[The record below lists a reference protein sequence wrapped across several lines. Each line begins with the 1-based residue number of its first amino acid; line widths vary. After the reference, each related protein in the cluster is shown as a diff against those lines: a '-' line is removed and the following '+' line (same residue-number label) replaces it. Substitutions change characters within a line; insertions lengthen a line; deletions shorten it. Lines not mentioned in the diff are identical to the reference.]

1 MKFRRESQSD
11 WPIFFN
17 VTSLV
22 DILLVLVIFLL
33 ATWAQGRIESEV
45 GIELPASSTAPQQ
58 SPLRSPVVVNIST
71 GGGIMVN
78 KRQLD
83 DAGLRELLAKVVKLD
98 AGQTVV
104 LRADKGVSYERML
117 QVLDLCKEADVAS
130 VGFGALPPKP
140 AGP

>member
-1 MKFRRESQSD
+1 MKFRRESQGD

-58 SPLRSPVVVNIST
+58 SPLRSPVVVNIGT
-71 GGGIMVN
+71 GGGITVN

-140 AGP
+140 SP

>member
-1 MKFRRESQSD
+1 MKFRRENQSD

-45 GIELPASSTAPQQ
+45 GIELPASTTAPQQ
-58 SPLRSPVVVNIST
+58 STLRSPVVVNINTS
-71 GGGIMVN
+71 GGIMVN
-78 KRQLD
+78 KRSLD
-83 DAGLRELLAKVVKLD
+83 DAGLRELLDKVVKLD
-98 AGQTVV
+98 SGQTVV

-117 QVLDLCKEADVAS
+117 QVLDLCKEANVAS
-130 VGFGALPPKP
+130 VGFGALPPKVAP
-140 AGP
+140 